1 MQGRGGEEDWRREEE
16 QTFALPM
23 EAKVPARPRARFQRV
38 PRATDGDSAARPDL
52 DAPIVTARSLF
63 SGAIRRALGAICLT
77 SECDRSGAIDHRSDG
92 FALAVTSVWDTGM
105 ARGEQAGPGGN
116 ATSRIRGDEAMSEL
130 VRAVGRGCR
139 RRGGDSV
146 ACDIRRGNASSS

>member
-1 MQGRGGEEDWRREEE
+1 
-16 QTFALPM
+16 M

-105 ARGEQAGPGGN
+105 AARRAGRARGQCNEPNPRRCGHVGAGTCCRAGVRPTWWRLRCLRHTARERIIIMSRRPRLERPGG
-116 ATSRIRGDEAMSEL
+116 RD
-130 VRAVGRGCR
+130 
-139 RRGGDSV
+139 
-146 ACDIRRGNASSS
+146 